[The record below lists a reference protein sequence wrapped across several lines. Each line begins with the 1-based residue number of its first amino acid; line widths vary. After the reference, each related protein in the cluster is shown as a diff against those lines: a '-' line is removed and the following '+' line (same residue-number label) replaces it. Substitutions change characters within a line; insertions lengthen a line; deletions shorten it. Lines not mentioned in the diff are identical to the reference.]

1 MIFSFNLFK
10 KKRVHMV
17 KLGEKVRDKI
27 TGLEGIA
34 IGRHEW
40 LHGCVRI
47 SIQPQEV
54 KDGKPAEVV
63 CLDEPQLDVIAEKTL
78 VPSPTTGPGG
88 PHSEPG
94 QRSAPS
100 RR

>member
-1 MIFSFNLFK
+1 
-10 KKRVHMV
+10 V

-34 IGRHEW
+34 TSRCEF

-47 SIQPQEV
+47 GVQPQEV

-63 CLDEPQLDVIAEKTL
+63 YLDEPQLDVVGKKTL
-78 VPSPTTGPGG
+78 VSSPTTGPGG
-88 PHSEPG
+88 PQNDP
-94 QRSAPS
+94 RPRPNPS
-100 RR
+100 RH